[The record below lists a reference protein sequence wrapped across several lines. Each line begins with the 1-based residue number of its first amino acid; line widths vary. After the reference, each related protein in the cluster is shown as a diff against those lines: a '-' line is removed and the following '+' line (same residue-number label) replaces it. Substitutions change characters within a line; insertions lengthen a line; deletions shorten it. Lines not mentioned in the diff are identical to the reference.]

1 MINWRSMFIF
11 LAMLTSFCSPVF
23 AVQEQPTTDQAD
35 SDQSAAAPAP
45 PAWRGEFRS
54 IKIDE
59 EPAASK
65 RAWETRPYQV
75 AAWVCLDGSPGLANS
90 EAEICKR
97 ITSECQLVDPSGWN
111 VKVGTP
117 PSQWRWKLLSS
128 QIDDDT
134 VEKILADPELQF
146 YDKLMVIRITEN
158 AGSLNLSV
166 REIDAKTRQI
176 GPAVNAEA
184 RMMSSV
190 GPLAS
195 RLVSRAFMPIARID
209 EVTSKNEAELRARGI
224 EACVRTEI
232 NEELVP
238 EVVTNTSSPCFVRET
253 DRLLP
258 VVVRTDRSGKLV
270 KLDPVPFTFIAI
282 EGIEGTTINGK
293 VFSSVRAPLA
303 GRKSKRAE
311 KLGLVIRPG
320 DGSTVLRLVSRGDG
334 DPQPLEGYEISTVQ
348 PDNIKVELEYH
359 GKTDWRGEIRI
370 PPSDGMRMLLV
381 KRGGLGLK
389 RIPVVP
395 GFRDELET
403 TITSDDTRLLA
414 KGVVTGLTNEI
425 LSLAVLRQ
433 IYQKEIEK
441 SIKDGK
447 KDQAR
452 EILQT
457 YTELENPQDLRARMA
472 DEEIR
477 LKARTP
483 IQREQKQ
490 IQKMFKPLKKIAS
503 SDFIKNAES
512 EIRKWIDSG
521 KVPDPEPEAAP
532 EAKPDAKAESK
543 PEKSGSD
550 SEPAADQ

>member
-1 MINWRSMFIF
+1 MINLRVMAVPFFALAF
-11 LAMLTSFCSPVF
+11 LCSSVF
-23 AVQEQPTTDQAD
+23 AIQEAPATDQAETT
-35 SDQSAAAPAP
+35 PAP

-54 IKIDE
+54 IKIAA

-75 AAWVCLDGSPGLANS
+75 AAWVCMDGSPALNNG
-90 EAEICKR
+90 EAEICER
-97 ITSECQLVDPSGWN
+97 ISTECQLVDPSGWV

-117 PSQWRWKLLSS
+117 PSQWRWKMLKS
-128 QIDDDT
+128 QIDEDAVVD
-134 VEKILADPELQF
+134 ILADPELEF
-146 YDKLMVIRITEN
+146 YDKLMVIRVTAN
-158 AGSLNLSV
+158 AGNLNVSV
-166 REIDAKTRQI
+166 REIDARTHQVGPLVKAQTRL
-176 GPAVNAEA
+176 
-184 RMMSSV
+184 MSSV

-195 RLVSRAFMPIARID
+195 RLVSRAFMPVARID
-209 EVTSKNEAELRARGI
+209 EVTAKNEAELRTRGI

-232 NEELVP
+232 GEDLLP
-238 EVVTNTSSPCFVRET
+238 EVVTNTSSPCFVRDT

-258 VVVRTDRSGKLV
+258 VVIRTDRSGNLV
-270 KLDPVPFTFIAI
+270 KLEAVPFTFIAI
-282 EGIEGTTINGK
+282 KNIEGTVINGS

-334 DPQPLEGYEISTVQ
+334 DPVPLEGYDIATVE
-348 PDNIKVELEYH
+348 PDDITKELEYH

-370 PPSDGMRMLLV
+370 PASDGMRMLLV
-381 KRGGLGLK
+381 RRGGRRLK
-389 RIPVVP
+389 KIPVIP

-403 TITSDDTRLLA
+403 TITSDEIRLLA
-414 KGVVTGLTNEI
+414 DGVVTGLENEI

-452 EILQT
+452 QILQT
-457 YTELENPQDLRARMA
+457 YTELENPQDLRSRMA

-483 IQREQKQ
+483 VQREKMV
-490 IQKMFKPLKKIAS
+490 IQKMFTPLKKIAS
-503 SDFIKNAES
+503 SDFIKNAEA

-521 KVPDPEPEAAP
+521 KVPDPPPEDAA
-532 EAKPDAKAESK
+532 
-543 PEKSGSD
+543 
-550 SEPAADQ
+550 Q